1 MTLSQ
6 TAKYRPVLSSDQITH
21 LCDLCRKDASKQSLT
36 ILAVLSGFE
45 FRIRAGAIN
54 PAYTEIP
61 KQSLADSLGFPTSE
75 GRTLVVNS
83 PRLGGVESPKL
94 SLAKDGTLI
103 KEASPS
109 VEGLYETWLNDPSLL
124 SVEEIKRVQFYRYYN
139 GKMTPDQERTYE
151 MENLS

>member
-1 MTLSQ
+1 MTLASQ
-6 TAKYRPVLSSDQITH
+6 AKYRPVLTADQISHICT
-21 LCDLCRKDASKQSLT
+21 LARKDGSRVSLE
-36 ILAVLSGFE
+36 ILAVLSSFE

-61 KQSLADSLGFPTSE
+61 KQSLADSLGFPVSE
-75 GRTLVVNS
+75 GRTLIVES
-83 PRLGGVESPKL
+83 PRSGDVESPKL

-103 KEASPS
+103 KEVSPS